1 MTEVMINL
9 RRSPRK
15 LLERDG
21 HPGPG
26 PGRLAL
32 VLARAGIGKTAFLV
46 NIGLDALLSG
56 QRVLHVSL
64 SSTVEKV
71 RTYYDDLLMEMLRQ
85 EKKLEHW
92 AAIQLDVER
101 RRHVHTYANHT
112 FSVEKL
118 REVLALLK
126 DVMHFEPQVILLD
139 DFEAEEVTAE
149 QLAAVK
155 AMAGEVGAELWVACQ
170 VFREGPQPEPG
181 HLPHPADRFEEHV
194 DLAFRL
200 VSQDSK
206 VRLHVLKDREEMV
219 DEDLH
224 ILLDPQTMLLTVGMT

>member
-32 VLARAGIGKTAFLV
+32 LLARAGIGKTAFLV
-46 NIGLDALLSG
+46 DVGLDALLSG
-56 QRVLHVSL
+56 QRVLHISL
-64 SSTVEKV
+64 SSTVDKV
-71 RTYYDDLLMEMLRQ
+71 RTFYDDILMEMLRQ

-118 REVLALLK
+118 KEVLSLLK

-139 DFEAEEVTAE
+139 DFEVEEVDVE
-149 QLAAVK
+149 QLAAIKTV
-155 AMAGEVGAELWVACQ
+155 AGEVGAELWVACQ
-170 VFREGPQPEPG
+170 VFREGPEPEPG
-181 HLPHPADRFEEHV
+181 HLPHPADQIEDHV
-194 DLAFRL
+194 DIAFRL

-206 VRLHVLKDREEMV
+206 VRLHLLKDRDKMV
-219 DEDLH
+219 GEDLN
-224 ILLDPQTMLLTVGMT
+224 ILLDPQTMLVTVGLT